1 MASGEFFMR
10 SNIGIWLIA
19 LTGWL
24 SVSLASSASA
34 AENRGPVRDLVF
46 AESFKLDKS
55 YPHTWRKEQPQV
67 SSGYVLVL
75 AVDPEFVRPKQVAEP
90 VLYVGNQTAER
101 INAADVSGR
110 LVVIVPSALNARGE
124 VDLDLS
130 SVPIWFGTAELP
142 ERIDAAQLNAELS
155 AALRKG
161 VRPLAQERVQGAL
174 RRGGKLLHLP
184 DRQALGQK
192 IAALLQEYSPNETD
206 LIRGLKVTKK

>member
-1 MASGEFFMR
+1 MASGEFYMR

-19 LTGWL
+19 LTAWL
-24 SVSLASSASA
+24 SVSQASSASA

-46 AESFKLDKS
+46 AQAFKLDKS

-110 LVVIVPSALNARGE
+110 LVVIVPSAVNARGE
-124 VDLDLS
+124 VDLDLG
-130 SVPIWFGTAELP
+130 SVPIWFGTPELP
-142 ERIDAAQLNAELS
+142 ERIDAAQLNAELT

-174 RRGGKLLHLP
+174 RRGGKSLHLP
-184 DRQALGQK
+184 DRQALGQN

>member
-1 MASGEFFMR
+1 MR

-46 AESFKLDKS
+46 AEAFKLDKS

-110 LVVIVPSALNARGE
+110 LVVIVPSAVNARGE

-130 SVPIWFGTAELP
+130 SVPIWFGTPELP
-142 ERIDAAQLNAELS
+142 ERIDAAQLNAELT

-174 RRGGKLLHLP
+174 RRGGKPLHLP

>member
-1 MASGEFFMR
+1 MR

>member
-10 SNIGIWLIA
+10 SNIGICLIA

>member
-10 SNIGIWLIA
+10 SNIGICLIA

-124 VDLDLS
+124 VDLDLN

-174 RRGGKLLHLP
+174 RRGGKSLHLP
-184 DRQALGQK
+184 NRQALGQK